1 MWRGA
6 TRTAASSSASRPRP
20 APEYARIEVRMP
32 DVSCNPYLAFALLLA
47 AGFEGMERKM
57 ELAEETPYDLY
68 TANAGALEALPASL
82 EEAIARAG
90 GSAFVEKVLSADT
103 ARKYLALKQAEQNR
117 WFAARDKGKNIRTK
131 HISEFL

>member
-20 APEYARIEVRMP
+20 RPSMRASRP

-117 WFAARDKGKNIRTK
+117 WFAARDKEKYQDEAYFGV
-131 HISEFL
+131 L

>member
-20 APEYARIEVRMP
+20 RPSMRASRCVCRT
-32 DVSCNPYLAFALLLA
+32 SRALLLA

-117 WFAARDKGKNIRTK
+117 WFAARDKEKYQDEAYFGV
-131 HISEFL
+131 L